1 MSEIVRI
8 VPFVKLVLSNLSRYA
23 IYKLKQPLIWD
34 QYYTALRYPK
44 IESLVPQNNRIHEF
58 IEGELKKQNFD
69 LINLKIDVNDYK
81 NWKQK
86 AQYKK
91 MWFYYFRYG
100 LGKNIAEKSLEH
112 YLAAKLLDLSKTD
125 VYVDVA
131 SGGSPAAEIY
141 QRVYGCKSY
150 MQDLMFPRGIS
161 QNVIGGN
168 ACNMP
173 VRDGFAS
180 KMALHCSFEHFE
192 GNSDIEFIR
201 EANRVLKR
209 GGRLCVVPLYLFPKY
224 AIQTDPT
231 VLPMG
236 AFQFDKDP
244 ILFCS
249 KKYWGKRHG
258 RFYDVPH
265 FISRIVNNQ
274 GRLRLTLYKVQN
286 EKQIDPSCYV
296 KFIALFE
303 KR

>member
-1 MSEIVRI
+1 MSEMVRF
-8 VPFVKLVLSNLSRYA
+8 VPFVKLVLNNLNRYA

-34 QYYTALRYPK
+34 HCYAALRYPK
-44 IESLVPQNNRIHEF
+44 IESLIPQNNRIHEF
-58 IEGELKKQNFD
+58 IESELKKQNFD
-69 LINLKIDVNDYK
+69 PVSLKIDVNDYK
-81 NWKQK
+81 QWIQK

-91 MWFYYFRYG
+91 MWFYYFRNS
-100 LGKNIAEKSLEH
+100 LAKNIAEKSLEH
-112 YLAAKLLDLSKTD
+112 YLAAKLLDLSKND
-125 VYVDVA
+125 VYIDVA

-141 QRVYGCKSY
+141 RRIYGCKSY
-150 MQDLMFPRGIS
+150 MQDMMFPRGIH

-173 VRDGFAS
+173 VEDNFAS

-192 GNSDIEFIR
+192 GNSDIELIR

-209 GGRLCVVPLYLFPKY
+209 GGRLCIIPLYLFPKY

-231 VLPMG
+231 VLPKG
-236 AFQFDKDP
+236 AFQLEKDP

-274 GRLRLTLYKVQN
+274 GRLKLMLYKVQN

-303 KR
+303 KG